1 MIDWSSYLMSRITV
15 TNSSNVHY
23 YERYVNLE
31 IRGTRPSFTANRSP
45 SGSPTYRFSA
55 DGRRQAGDADATIDG
70 LGRMKEAIVG
80 ITSPKGV
87 RLWSGSRENGPSVAR
102 HLPLPDRVV
111 YVSVASKSLR
121 RRHAT
126 LVGRKLELMITGETS
141 RLRSR
146 RLISRICRPRFSLEL
161 SVRCSQTSEHCPR
174 FITAKLAHI
183 VGIALEHRFEM
194 LDRLCRILA
203 LMKPDLCKRK
213 VGFIVA
219 CLH

>member
-1 MIDWSSYLMSRITV
+1 MSRITV
-15 TNSSNVHY
+15 NNSFNVHY
-23 YERYVNLE
+23 YERYVNME
-31 IRGTRPSFTANRSP
+31 IRGAPAHPLPANRSP
-45 SGSPTYRFSA
+45 SGLPTYRFSA
-55 DGRRQAGDADATIDG
+55 DGRRQAGDADATIDEM

-80 ITSPKGV
+80 ITSPEGV
-87 RLWSGSRENGPSVAR
+87 RLWSGSRENGPGVAR
-102 HLPLPDRVV
+102 HLPLPDRVA

-121 RRHAT
+121 RSHAT
-126 LVGRKLELMITGETS
+126 LIGRKLELMITRETS

-146 RLISRICRPRFSLEL
+146 RLFSRICRPQFSLKL

-174 FITAKLAHI
+174 LITAKLAHI
-183 VGIALEHRFEM
+183 AGIALEHRLEM

-219 CLH
+219 SLH